1 MCKVSPPYHRGPV
14 KHEALSS
21 FLMWVLA
28 ISLNLYFYQ
37 TVCRTQRRS
46 FCSAPGKMLKAS
58 AVLFIRNSFS
68 FSCPDLVQ
76 HFQPK
81 PIPPSFQRQLVA
93 LCVKCHF
100 MHENKSRVSGS
111 GCCQTLCYCVV
122 SVCKNC
128 KRQSLLFMLTALFVA
143 LCNCVD

>member
-1 MCKVSPPYHRGPV
+1 MCKVSPPYHCGPV
-14 KHEALSS
+14 KHKALSS
-21 FLMWVLA
+21 FLMRVLA

-37 TVCRTQRRS
+37 RACRTQRRS
-46 FCSAPGKMLKAS
+46 FCSAPGKMLKA
-58 AVLFIRNSFS
+58 LFIGNSFS
-68 FSCPDLVQ
+68 FSFLVQ

-122 SVCKNC
+122 SVCKNR

-143 LCNCVD
+143 LCDRVD